1 MSSGRPRIFL
11 PAGRDARL
19 GPQADLGSAGGG
31 MRGLAWRVYRLGV
44 SRRWRRWA
52 LAAEVLPAA
61 VVTAALALAVIVSD
75 PADPVRRAAG
85 VLASL
90 GLVVLV
96 ERRRRPLVTLAVV
109 IVALVAVGAAVP
121 AVPAAA
127 AFAAIMI
134 CAYSLGSSAS
144 PRSLVA
150 GLALA
155 SAFVAF
161 GQYVAPS
168 AGYSHVAADVFLVPV
183 FVLAPAALG
192 GGIRVRAQLAARLR
206 TATDRLRAGHEARL
220 EAAVAAERERVAA
233 QLDRAA
239 LRGLDEARAHAAVE
253 NLADVVQIEQISR
266 ALLAELRR
274 LVNQLRDGG
283 PGQATEPTPTLG
295 QLRAQVERALGV
307 GVALRPRPGPGR
319 WTLPSS
325 RAVDIGLAVTA
336 AALAAALGITRYLSG
351 HPLPQ
356 VLLAAGIALPVAT
369 ARRFPLASAATAVVL
384 TLAYTRLAAPA
395 DPQAGLPPTVIW
407 VIAPLI
413 IGASSPARR
422 AVIGLAL
429 CLAGCLALAAAS
441 PGVAFAP
448 AATAGS
454 AVLTAGCW
462 LAGRLLRSS
471 ADLIAANAAA
481 AIKVADEQARQARRA
496 LAAERI
502 RLARDLHDAVG
513 HVMTVLVMQA
523 AAARKV
529 WQADPAKA
537 AGHVTALRSALA
549 SALSDLHPLILGLAL
564 DGTSAAGEGGLRELI
579 DRARD
584 CGLDVHLHCDGDTTA
599 EPGTPA
605 RRIVQ
610 EALTNAARHAPGV
623 PVHVHLNQDAEL
635 TRVEITNGP
644 SPLPPL
650 VRHQD
655 GAGIRGMTERAAA
668 LGGTLTAAPA
678 PGGGFTVTAVLPSRA
693 AR

>member
-1 MSSGRPRIFL
+1 VSSGRPPIFL
-11 PAGRDARL
+11 SARRDSRI
-19 GPQADLGSAGGG
+19 PSRADLGSARGG
-31 MRGLAWRVYRLGV
+31 MRVLGRRAYRLGV

-61 VVTAALALAVIVSD
+61 AVTAVTALAVIVSG
-75 PADPVRRAAG
+75 PANPVLRSAG

-96 ERRRRPLVTLAVV
+96 ERRRCPLVTLAVV
-109 IVALVAVGAAVP
+109 IVVFLVVGLAAPGAPV
-121 AVPAAA
+121 AA
-127 AFAAIMI
+127 AFVAIMV

-144 PRSLVA
+144 PGPLVA

-161 GQYVAPS
+161 GQYIAPS
-168 AGYSHVAADVFLVPV
+168 QGYSHLAADLFLVPV

-192 GGIRVRAQLAARLR
+192 GGIRARARLAARLH
-206 TATDRLRAGHEARL
+206 TATDRLRAGHDARL
-220 EAAVAAERERVAA
+220 EAAVTAERERVAA

-239 LRGLDEARAHAAVE
+239 LRGLDQARAHAAVE

-274 LVNQLRDGG
+274 LVKELRDGG
-283 PGQATEPTPTLG
+283 SGEQTGPAPALS
-295 QLRAQVERALGV
+295 QLRAQVERALTAG
-307 GVALRPRPGPGR
+307 AAAQSRPGPSR

-325 RAVDIGLAVTA
+325 RAVDAGLAVTA
-336 AALAAALGITRYLSG
+336 AALAVALGVTQYMSG
-351 HPLPQ
+351 HPPPQ

-369 ARRFPLASAATAVVL
+369 ARRFPLASATAAVLL

-395 DPQAGLPPTVIW
+395 NPQAGLPPTVIW
-407 VIAPLI
+407 VIMPLTI
-413 IGASSPARR
+413 AAASPARR
-422 AVIGLAL
+422 AAAGLAL

-462 LAGRLLRSS
+462 MAGRLLRSS

-481 AIKVADEQARQARRA
+481 ATQVAGEQAQQEHQA
-496 LAAERI
+496 LAAERT
-502 RLARDLHDAVG
+502 RLARDLHDAIG

-529 WQADPAKA
+529 WQTDPARA
-537 AGHVTALRSALA
+537 AEHVTVLRSTLAGAL
-549 SALSDLHPLILGLAL
+549 DELHPLILALAL
-564 DGTSAAGEGGLRELI
+564 DSTCAAGDGGLRELI
-579 DRARD
+579 DRARN
-584 CGLDVHLHCDGDTTA
+584 CGLEVYLHRDGDTAAESTA
-599 EPGTPA
+599 A
-605 RRIVQ
+605 RQIIQ

-623 PVHVHLNQDAEL
+623 PVRVHLNQDGEM

-650 VRHQD
+650 IRHQG

-668 LGGTLTAAPA
+668 IGGTLTAAPA
-678 PGGGFTVTAVLPSRA
+678 ADGGFTVTALLPTGATR
-693 AR
+693 